1 MDETTINIIDALH
14 GQQAQLKR
22 LIAQKVLISK
32 APKATLSEINV
43 QVAQIKALLAE
54 LEKNI
59 QGQLQRGRKSPK
71 APKAS
76 TST

>member
-32 APKATLSEINV
+32 APKATLSEMKV
-43 QVAQIKALLAE
+43 QIAQIKALLTE
-54 LEKNI
+54 LN
-59 QGQLQRGRKSPK
+59 QSSPC
-71 APKAS
+71 
-76 TST
+76 

>member
-1 MDETTINIIDALH
+1 LRTVSESVTI
-14 GQQAQLKR
+14 R
-22 LIAQKVLISK
+22 IASGLISK
-32 APKATLSEINV
+32 APKATLSEIKV
-43 QVAQIKALLAE
+43 QIAQIKALLAE

-71 APKAS
+71 APKAG

>member
-1 MDETTINIIDALH
+1 MKI
-14 GQQAQLKR
+14 
-22 LIAQKVLISK
+22 
-32 APKATLSEINV
+32 

-59 QGQLQRGRKSPK
+59 QGQLQRGKKSPK
-71 APKAS
+71 TPKAS